1 MAIEARRLPVT
12 VSRLSAPFAKSF
24 AELGSWLIFSGRV
37 LKGGVVDVVA
47 GRRFGK
53 VVVRSISDIVAGP
66 GFIAAGAGMV
76 FVLAATSASVGAE
89 IGIQAFKNLQVIGAQ
104 AFTGLVAS
112 FINVREIAP
121 LIYAVALAAQVG
133 AGFTAEIGAM
143 RISDEIDALE
153 VMGVPSVTY
162 LVCTRVIAMVLTFLP
177 LYIIGLFVSFLA
189 AQVLVTRVFGM
200 SPGLYAYYFH
210 LFLPPIDVVFS
221 IVKVL
226 IFTVL
231 ITLIHCYY
239 GYYASGGPVGVGLAV
254 GKAIRVTIVVVV
266 MVNLLLSFLFWG
278 HGATVSIT
286 G

>member
-1 MAIEARRLPVT
+1 MAIEARRLPT
-12 VSRLSAPFAKSF
+12 TLSRVSAPLTRTF

-37 LKGGVVDVVA
+37 LKSGVGEVVI

-53 VVVRSISDIVAGP
+53 VVVRTMSDIVAGP

-76 FVLAATSASVGAE
+76 FVLVTMSASVGAN
-89 IGIQAFKNLQVIGAQ
+89 IGIQAFRGLQTIGAQ

-121 LIYAVALAAQVG
+121 LIFAIALAAQVG
-133 AGFTAEIGAM
+133 AGFTAELGAM

-153 VMGVPSVTY
+153 VMGVPSITY
-162 LVCTRVIAMVLTFLP
+162 LVCTRVVAMVLVFLP
-177 LYIIGLFVSFLA
+177 LYIIGMFISFFA
-189 AQVLVTRVFGM
+189 AQQTVTRVLGM
-200 SPGLYAYYFH
+200 SPGLYSYYFH

-221 IVKVL
+221 IIKVL
-226 IFTVL
+226 IFTIL

-239 GYYASGGPVGVGLAV
+239 GFYASGGPVGVGLAV
-254 GKAIRVTIVVVV
+254 GKAIRVTIVVVI

>member
-12 VSRLSAPFAKSF
+12 VSRLSAPLVKSF
-24 AELGSWLIFSGRV
+24 AELGTWLIFSGRV
-37 LKGGVVDVVA
+37 LKGGVVDVVV

-76 FVLAATSASVGAE
+76 FVLAATQASVGAE

-177 LYIIGLFVSFLA
+177 LYIIGLFVSFLL
-189 AQVLVTRVFGM
+189 AQVTVTKVFGM
-200 SPGLYAYYFH
+200 SPGLYSYYFH

-221 IVKVL
+221 IIKVF

-266 MVNLLLSFLFWG
+266 MVNLLLTFLFWG

>member
-1 MAIEARRLPVT
+1 VAIDARRLVKPVNRAT
-12 VSRLSAPFAKSF
+12 IPITRTF
-24 AELGSWLIFSGRV
+24 AELGSWMMFSGKV
-37 LKGGVVDVVA
+37 LKNTVTDIVV

-53 VVVRSISDIVAGP
+53 VVLRSMSDIVAGP

-76 FVLAATSASVGAE
+76 FVLAAMSASVGAN
-89 IGIQAFKNLQVIGAQ
+89 IGLQAFRGLQTIGAQ

-112 FINVREIAP
+112 FINVREVAP
-121 LIYAVALAAQVG
+121 IIYAIALAAQVG
-133 AGFTAEIGAM
+133 AGFTAELGAM

-162 LVCTRVIAMVLTFLP
+162 LVCTRVIAMVLVFLP
-177 LYIIGLFVSFLA
+177 LYIIGLYISFLF
-189 AQVLVTRVFGM
+189 AQLTVTRLLGM
-200 SPGLYAYYFH
+200 SPGLYSYYFH

-221 IVKVL
+221 IIKVL

-231 ITLIHCYY
+231 ITLIHCYF
-239 GYYASGGPVGVGLAV
+239 GYYATGGPVGVGVAV
-254 GKAIRVTIVVVV
+254 GKAIRVTIVVIV
-266 MVNLLLSFLFWG
+266 MTNLLLSFLFWG